1 MPLLPIVSA
10 TRKLPDH
17 SGEKRKR
24 IALRRVFSKCLK
36 DRQHLHCS
44 RGPRVCGPAQ
54 RVCVY
59 VCGPSR
65 IRSQIPES
73 RFSQVT
79 IIACVLSNDRTERE
93 AENERERA
101 VIITSNVELSGWPCS
116 NAQTNPLRR
125 RQCQNTN
132 PAWQMPDQTTRPIS
146 LHEKYSDENCFSE
159 V

>member
-1 MPLLPIVSA
+1 MLPFVPLLPIVSA

-93 AENERERA
+93 AENERESGDHHLQRRVVWLAMQQRTNESVTAAA
-101 VIITSNVELSGWPCS
+101 VPEHEPSVA
-116 NAQTNPLRR
+116 NARPDYQTDL
-125 RQCQNTN
+125 
-132 PAWQMPDQTTRPIS
+132 TTR
-146 LHEKYSDENCFSE
+146 E
-159 V
+159 VQ